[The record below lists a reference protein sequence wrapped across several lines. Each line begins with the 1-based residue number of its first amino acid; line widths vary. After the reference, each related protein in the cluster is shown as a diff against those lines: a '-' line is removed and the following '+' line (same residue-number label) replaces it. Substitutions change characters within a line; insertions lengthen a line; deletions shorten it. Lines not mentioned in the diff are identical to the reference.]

1 MTAWGFGPQGRRLPI
16 RLERLPRPVDTS
28 SRRPAIPVA
37 PEGDVMR
44 KVISSVSLTVALF
57 ASGLVVG
64 GALSARADQPH
75 MQRAL
80 DQLRGALGELQEA
93 SHDKGG
99 HRAQAM
105 QLVKQAIE
113 QVQLGIDVGRE

>member
-1 MTAWGFGPQGRRLPI
+1 
-16 RLERLPRPVDTS
+16 
-28 SRRPAIPVA
+28 
-37 PEGDVMR
+37 MR
-44 KVISSVSLTVALF
+44 KGLSSVSLTVALF
-57 ASGLVVG
+57 ASGLIVG

-75 MQRAL
+75 MERAL
-80 DQLRGALGELQEA
+80 DHLRGALTELQEA

-113 QVQLGIDVGRE
+113 QVQHGIDVGRE